1 MRYVCSEKRLL
12 DKGELTQLMIIIAG
26 LAIAAVVTIGAI
38 SSVMLNKGESAAGC
52 ISESSGF
59 KSGSDSA
66 RECRNME
73 EEAKVS
79 SSGVIA
85 GSFGSAA
92 ESEAATSRSQKISK
106 QKEDFVE
113 LSKLLEEF
121 KKKNG
126 RYPVLNDETKSL
138 NFVAQEEA
146 YADFEYNLHYCPSPD
161 GKNYVLA
168 GYTRTPDNKGMYI
181 TYASNKGDIPRSY
194 YTPSDQMR
202 RVNEKNEDIGG
213 GSYCYNGSEGSVADR
228 AGVTGIGGDVVDMG
242 NNRFIVPKP
251 GWSGINPPGKGFANA
266 KK

>member
-1 MRYVCSEKRLL
+1 MRAHFCLHFSAKGLLIIKAPECCYLYLINTKRKGRSRMRGVYTNKRIL

-138 NFVAQEEA
+138 N
-146 YADFEYNLHYCPSPD
+146 
-161 GKNYVLA
+161 
-168 GYTRTPDNKGMYI
+168 
-181 TYASNKGDIPRSY
+181 
-194 YTPSDQMR
+194 
-202 RVNEKNEDIGG
+202 
-213 GSYCYNGSEGSVADR
+213 
-228 AGVTGIGGDVVDMG
+228 
-242 NNRFIVPKP
+242 
-251 GWSGINPPGKGFANA
+251 
-266 KK
+266 